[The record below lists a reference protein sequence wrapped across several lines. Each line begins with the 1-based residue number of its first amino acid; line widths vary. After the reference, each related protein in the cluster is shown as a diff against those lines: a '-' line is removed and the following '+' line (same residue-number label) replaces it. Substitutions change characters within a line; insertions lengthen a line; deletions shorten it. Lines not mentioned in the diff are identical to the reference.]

1 MNEGVTFLIS
11 SISGDIG
18 LLSKNKSFTLSLKEV
33 TEMAFKMELYKGGEL
48 HYRAARQRRYFV
60 GAFVL
65 CVVLFV
71 VGCLNNAQFFD
82 QAGAL
87 FILLWLLCLSLAFH
101 GAVCESYA
109 EQFPSSV
116 KPWYWASVIVAVG
129 IPFCRVF
136 IAVAITGQFAYL
148 LILQ

>member
-1 MNEGVTFLIS
+1 
-11 SISGDIG
+11 
-18 LLSKNKSFTLSLKEV
+18 
-33 TEMAFKMELYKGGEL
+33 MAFKMELYKGGEL

-116 KPWYWASVIVAVG
+116 KPWYGRA
-129 IPFCRVF
+129 
-136 IAVAITGQFAYL
+136 
-148 LILQ
+148 

>member
-1 MNEGVTFLIS
+1 
-11 SISGDIG
+11 
-18 LLSKNKSFTLSLKEV
+18 
-33 TEMAFKMELYKGGEL
+33 MAFKMELYKGGEL

-87 FILLWLLCLSLAFH
+87 FILLWLLCLSLALS
-101 GAVCESYA
+101 A
-109 EQFPSSV
+109 P
-116 KPWYWASVIVAVG
+116 
-129 IPFCRVF
+129 
-136 IAVAITGQFAYL
+136 
-148 LILQ
+148 

>member
-1 MNEGVTFLIS
+1 
-11 SISGDIG
+11 
-18 LLSKNKSFTLSLKEV
+18 
-33 TEMAFKMELYKGGEL
+33 MAFKMELYKGREL

-71 VGCLNNAQFFD
+71 VGCINNAQFFD

-129 IPFCRVF
+129 IPLLSSV
-136 IAVAITGQFAYL
+136 IVVAITGQFAYL
-148 LILQ
+148 LIFAVAAFFVLRNHRLVHVALK